1 MAADTSTN
9 VEAKGNPVA
18 VPTTS
23 VSATEQSPVVVVGA
37 GPIGLAAAAHLVE
50 RGIEPLVLEA
60 GPSAATAVRAWAHVR
75 LFSPWAE
82 VTDPAAE
89 KLLAPTGWTRP
100 DGTVCPTGGDWARTY
115 LQPLADALGDK
126 VRYGATV
133 TGVARAGRDRIVDSG
148 RDEQPFVVHVRTAGG
163 HEERITARAV
173 VDASGTWSTPGPMGA
188 DGLPALGE
196 KAVAD
201 RVSYRVPDLND
212 PVVRARYAGRR
223 TAVVGSGASA
233 FTALASLADLAEED
247 DATHAVWILRRGIR
261 TDTYGGGET
270 DQLPARGALG
280 LRAKAAVDNG
290 HAGAV
295 TGFRIAAVERDTDDR
310 LVLVAEDGRRLDPVD
325 EVIVLTGFRP
335 DLSFLSEVRLGL
347 DERLQ
352 APTALAPLIDPN
364 VHSCGTVYPHGVNEL
379 SHPEHGVYLVGMK
392 SYGRA
397 PTFLAMTGYEQVR
410 SIAAAIAGD
419 REAADRVEL
428 TLPETGVCG
437 GVGLFDDPD
446 AVQGAEV
453 GGCCAAPATLQIGIG
468 APAAPGGC

>member
-1 MAADTSTN
+1 M
-9 VEAKGNPVA
+9 
-18 VPTTS
+18 PTTS
-23 VSATEQSPVVVVGA
+23 VSATEQPPVVVVGA
-37 GPIGLAAAAHLVE
+37 GPIGLAAAARLVE

-100 DGTVCPTGGDWARTY
+100 DGTDYPTGGDWAQKY

-148 RDEQPFVVHVRTAGG
+148 RDEQPFVVHVRTASGR
-163 HEERITARAV
+163 EERITARAV

-196 KAVAD
+196 KAAAD
-201 RVSYRVPDLND
+201 HVSYRVPDLSD
-212 PVVRARYAGRR
+212 PAVRARYAGRR

-233 FTALASLADLAEED
+233 FTALALLADLAEED

-261 TDTYGGGET
+261 TDTYGGGEA

-325 EVIVLTGFRP
+325 EAIVLTGFRP

-379 SHPEHGVYLVGMK
+379 SHPEQGVYLVGMK

-410 SIAAAIAGD
+410 SVAAAIAGD
-419 REAADRVEL
+419 REAAERVEL

-437 GVGLFDDPD
+437 GAGLFDDPG
-446 AVQGAEV
+446 AVQGGEG

-468 APAAPGGC
+468 APAASGGC